1 MTTFFPIYQKLRLLK
16 LPIVAVLL
24 VLLWVGITGLV
35 VLVDV
40 FNQHG
45 DLNKL
50 YEINR
55 LSQSKVLQ
63 ISLVSISF
71 GPQTAQESLKKQ
83 KSQIE
88 IIKKELYPPNLVTQ
102 FDNINQKRPKLN
114 EVFQSDRIKL
124 TKTLDNNLIKLD
136 LQLCQGSKISQINQ
150 SLQIISKT
158 EIKPYSKAN
167 IGELENSFA
176 SIKANLKKA
185 IELNQELLNC
195 YQKAGAGFIT
205 KDNLF
210 SLIRSGNYLLSI
222 DQLYSRLIETLKA
235 EDRPGLATAL
245 DMIKA
250 VDINNIITL
259 KSDFGVSLEAG
270 KNTILNKNIQSL
282 VDRQSSI
289 TSLQG
294 FLKSNVVANFD
305 R

>member
-1 MTTFFPIYQKLRLLK
+1 M
-16 LPIVAVLL
+16 AVLL

-45 DLNKL
+45 DLHRL

-88 IIKKELYPPNLVTQ
+88 TIKKELYPSNLVTQ
-102 FDNINQKRPKLN
+102 FDNINKKWPKLK
-114 EVFQSDRIKL
+114 EVFQSDQIKL

-136 LQLCQGSKISQINQ
+136 LQLCQGTKISQINQ
-150 SLQIISKT
+150 FLQAISKT

-185 IELNQELLNC
+185 IELNRELLIC
-195 YQKAGAGFIT
+195 YQKAGPSFIT

-210 SLIRSGNYLLSI
+210 SLIRSGNYLLGI

-259 KSDFGVSLEAG
+259 KSDFGTSLEAG

-282 VDRQSSI
+282 VDRQSAI
-289 TSLQG
+289 RSLQS
-294 FLKSNVVANFD
+294 FLKSNVVLNFD

>member
-40 FNQHG
+40 FNQHS
-45 DLNKL
+45 DLHKL

-88 IIKKELYPPNLVTQ
+88 IIKKELYPPNLVAQ
-102 FDNINQKRPKLN
+102 FDNTNQKWPKLKD
-114 EVFQSDRIKL
+114 VFQSDRIKL

-150 SLQIISKT
+150 FLQAISKT

-176 SIKANLKKA
+176 SIKSNLKKA
-185 IELNQELLNC
+185 IELNQELLIC
-195 YQKAGAGFIT
+195 YQKAGSGFIT

-210 SLIRSGNYLLSI
+210 LLIRSGNYLLGI

-235 EDRPGLATAL
+235 EDRPGLATSL

-282 VDRQSSI
+282 VDRQSTI
-289 TSLQG
+289 RSLQS
-294 FLKSNVVANFD
+294 FLKSNIVLNT
-305 R
+305 

>member
-45 DLNKL
+45 DLHKL

-88 IIKKELYPPNLVTQ
+88 IIKKELYPSNLVTQ
-102 FDNINQKRPKLN
+102 FDSINQKWPKLK
-114 EVFQSDRIKL
+114 EVFQSDQVKL

-150 SLQIISKT
+150 LLQAISKT

-176 SIKANLKKA
+176 SIKSNLKKA
-185 IELNQELLNC
+185 IELNQELLIC
-195 YQKAGAGFIT
+195 YQKAGSGFIT

-210 SLIRSGNYLLSI
+210 SLIRSGNYLLGI

-259 KSDFGVSLEAG
+259 KSDFGTSLEAG

-282 VDRQSSI
+282 VDRQAGI
-289 TSLQG
+289 RSLQS
-294 FLKSNVVANFD
+294 FLKSNVVLNFD

>member
-45 DLNKL
+45 DLHKL

-71 GPQTAQESLKKQ
+71 GPQTPQESLKKQ

-88 IIKKELYPPNLVTQ
+88 IIKKELYPSNLVTQ
-102 FDNINQKRPKLN
+102 FDSINQKWPKLK
-114 EVFQSDRIKL
+114 EVFQSDQVKL

-150 SLQIISKT
+150 LLQAISKT

-176 SIKANLKKA
+176 SIKSNLKKA
-185 IELNQELLNC
+185 IELNQELLIC
-195 YQKAGAGFIT
+195 YQKAGSGFIT

-210 SLIRSGNYLLSI
+210 SLIRSGNYLLGI

-259 KSDFGVSLEAG
+259 KSDFGTSLEAG

-282 VDRQSSI
+282 VDRQAAI
-289 TSLQG
+289 RSLQS
-294 FLKSNVVANFD
+294 FLKSNVVVNS
-305 R
+305 

>member
-45 DLNKL
+45 DLHKL

-71 GPQTAQESLKKQ
+71 GPQTPQESLKKQ

-88 IIKKELYPPNLVTQ
+88 IIKKELYPSNLVTQ
-102 FDNINQKRPKLN
+102 FDGINQKWPKLK
-114 EVFQSDRIKL
+114 EVFQSDQVKL

-150 SLQIISKT
+150 LLQAISKT

-176 SIKANLKKA
+176 SIKSNLKKA
-185 IELNQELLNC
+185 IELNQELLIC
-195 YQKAGAGFIT
+195 YQKAGSGFIT

-210 SLIRSGNYLLSI
+210 SLIRSGNYLLGI

-259 KSDFGVSLEAG
+259 KSDFGTSLEAG

-282 VDRQSSI
+282 VDRQAAI
-289 TSLQG
+289 RSLQS
-294 FLKSNVVANFD
+294 FLKSNVVVNS
-305 R
+305 